1 MRHFIFHN
9 FWLKAFSVG
18 LATVIWLAIHYGIQN
33 DTTPSQTIMNH
44 LLAHKWITV
53 PISVVKRPADT
64 RIFKITPS
72 TASVSVTGE
81 DMDVQSASDAGL
93 RVFVDLTDFPSNR
106 VIVAELRSETPPG
119 ITVREIR
126 PASVTVEEQ
135 K

>member
-1 MRHFIFHN
+1 MRHLIFHN
-9 FWLKAFSVG
+9 FWLKAFSIA

-44 LLAHKWITV
+44 LLAHKWISV
-53 PISVVKRPADT
+53 PVSVIQRPAD
-64 RIFKITPS
+64 RRSYKVTPA
-72 TASVSVTGE
+72 TVSVSVTGE
-81 DMDVQSASDAGL
+81 DMDVQTASDAGL

-106 VIVAELRSETPPG
+106 VMVAELRSEAPPG

-126 PASVTVEEQ
+126 PPSVTVEEQ